1 MTIFNTTK
9 KLAIC
14 LLLLSFL
21 GILTGCF
28 GKKPIKDSPFSV
40 GLRTY
45 KGQFITFTYPSSA
58 TMQVISN
65 KESYLLGPQVAIVP
79 TSPVASPSGNRQQ
92 GDYKYAYQIHIEV
105 HDNPMKLSPD
115 VWARDHIIH
124 EWKRTQGGP
133 SIYPVT
139 QDGHI
144 LEDYVSMVH
153 VGKEKA
159 FMVDSYGYDYNT
171 RSLFLTKDKVVIE
184 LSFMIFP
191 QDKEALALVQKDIYA
206 LILGTMEFVQ

>member
-1 MTIFNTTK
+1 MTVYLRTAFQFFIILALTT
-9 KLAIC
+9 
-14 LLLLSFL
+14 
-21 GILTGCF
+21 ILTGCF
-28 GKKPIKDSPFSV
+28 GKNPPKESPFSV

-45 KGQFITFTYPSSA
+45 KGQYLTFKYPSSA

-65 KESYLLGPQVAIVP
+65 KESYVLGPQVSIVP
-79 TSPVASPSGNRQQ
+79 TSPISSPSENRKQ
-92 GDYKYAYQIHIEV
+92 GDFKYAYQMHIEV
-105 HDNPMKLSPD
+105 HDNPMKLTAD

-133 SIYPVT
+133 SIYPVS

-144 LEDYVSMVH
+144 LEDYVSMVY

-159 FMVDSYGYDYNT
+159 FMVDLYGYDYNT
-171 RSLFLTKDKVVIE
+171 RSLFLTKDNVIIE

-191 QDKEALALVQKDIYA
+191 QDKEPLAVVQKDIYA
-206 LILGTMEFVQ
+206 LILGTMEFIK